1 MTEDKPT
8 NEQNEQR
15 GGAIPQDLIDRINEL
30 AHKKKDK
37 GLTEEEQAEQK
48 RLRET
53 YLSLFR
59 KISEVTSKCF
69 KFTIKMEK
77 KLLPKR

>member
-37 GLTEEEQAEQK
+37 GLTEEEQAEQMVFYM
-48 RLRET
+48 RLLVQHR
-53 YLSLFR
+53 
-59 KISEVTSKCF
+59 CF
-69 KFTIKMEK
+69 
-77 KLLPKR
+77 

>member
-1 MTEDKPT
+1 MTEDKST

-48 RLRET
+48 QLR
-53 YLSLFR
+53 
-59 KISEVTSKCF
+59 
-69 KFTIKMEK
+69 
-77 KLLPKR
+77 